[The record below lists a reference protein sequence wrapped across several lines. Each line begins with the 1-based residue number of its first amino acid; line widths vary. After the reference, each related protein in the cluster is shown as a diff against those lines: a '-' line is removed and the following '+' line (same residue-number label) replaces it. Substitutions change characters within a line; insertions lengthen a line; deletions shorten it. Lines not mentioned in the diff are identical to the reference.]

1 MHSHSPR
8 SESLGSV
15 VRRTAHAV
23 AGLAVGLLV
32 ACASGGAGTPE
43 TGAGRD
49 VSVRVHNP
57 VGAAQIDLQTDTHT
71 ETDYLM
77 RPRTETWALM
87 PALFEKLGVE
97 VGYSD
102 PSTFTMGNAGVEVRR
117 IDGKRLSNWLDCGYG
132 TTAQANADTYNVTL
146 SIMVTLNDLQGAGT
160 EVLTRMEASAKPRAH
175 SGHAVVCTS
184 RRRLEPRIA
193 EIMLE
198 LANEPGVE

>member
-1 MHSHSPR
+1 MHR
-8 SESLGSV
+8 SALPLVRLGPLL
-15 VRRTAHAV
+15 RRTIRAASC
-23 AGLAVGLLV
+23 AAVGLL
-32 ACASGGAGTPE
+32 AGCASGGGGAPD
-43 TGAGRD
+43 TGVGRD

-57 VGAAQIDLQTDTHT
+57 VGSATIDLHTDTHT
-71 ETDYLM
+71 ETDYVM
-77 RPRTETWALM
+77 RPRSETWALM

-117 IDGKRLSNWLDCGYG
+117 LDGKRLSNWLDCGYG
-132 TTAQANADTYNVTL
+132 TTAQANADTYNVNL

-160 EVLTRMEASAKPRAH
+160 EVLTRLEASAKPRAH

-193 EIMLE
+193 EMMQE
-198 LANEPGVE
+198 LATTPGVE